1 MANINISGSNI
12 TVKQGTTIE
21 WAYTLNDATNTVIDI
36 TDWSLACQVRK
47 TFDATTPVLTPVVT
61 NGGVTG
67 TFTLRLEPAMTSD
80 VRFSGDSLECVYDVE
95 VTDQGGAVTRIAEGT
110 FTISRE
116 VTR

>member
-1 MANINISGSNI
+1 MANITISGSTI
-12 TVKQGTTIE
+12 TVKQGTTVE
-21 WAYTLNDATNTVIDI
+21 WAYSLKDANADPIDT

-47 TFDATTPVLTPVVT
+47 TFDAPTPTLTPTVT

-67 TFTLRLEPAMTSD
+67 TFTLRLEPTATSD

-110 FTISRE
+110 FTLTRE